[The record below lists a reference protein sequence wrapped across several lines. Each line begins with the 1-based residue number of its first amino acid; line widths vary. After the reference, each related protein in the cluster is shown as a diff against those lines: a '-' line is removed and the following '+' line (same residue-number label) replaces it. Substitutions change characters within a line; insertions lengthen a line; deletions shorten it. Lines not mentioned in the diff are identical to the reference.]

1 MTALV
6 RRVPF
11 DVMKLSTLRAAIVI
25 GVTALGPAGCKDL
38 DPPVAPP
45 FQIFVRVE
53 SDPGQRVTGATV
65 SRNSKVLGTT
75 GPDGRAMLTVNGAE
89 GETTDVTVKCPDAFM
104 SPQKPTSIRLTRFAD
119 KTKVP
124 EYSVMCPPTL
134 RRVVVAV
141 KADNGPNLPV
151 LYLGKVITR
160 TDVSGAAHFALEV
173 APGAQFQVTLDTAEN
188 TRLKPTSPSK
198 PFTAPQHD
206 EILVFDQKFEVERQK
221 TVVFRPN
228 VPKALN

>member
-1 MTALV
+1 MRFLT
-6 RRVPF
+6 PG
-11 DVMKLSTLRAAIVI
+11 AAIFI
-25 GVTALGPAGCKDL
+25 GVAALGASGCKDL
-38 DPPVAPP
+38 DPPVPPP
-45 FQIFVRVE
+45 FQIFIRVE
-53 SDPGQRVTGATV
+53 SDPGQRVAGATV
-65 SRNSKVLGTT
+65 SRNSKTLGTT
-75 GPDGRAMLTVNGAE
+75 GPDGRAMLTVSGAE

-104 SPQKPTSIRLTRFAD
+104 SPTKPTSIRLTRFAD

-124 EYSVMCPPTL
+124 EYSVTCPPNF

-141 KADNGPNLPV
+141 KAENGPNLPV
-151 LYLGKVITR
+151 VYLNRVITR

-188 TRLKPTSPSK
+188 TRLKPASPSK

-228 VPKALN
+228 IPKALN